1 MAKRQEVEPMPEVT
15 IGRERPFYSAILG
28 DEIIEALALGVVPAN
43 CRPKPSSCSGGRRRR
58 VKGRRADGRL

>member
-28 DEIIEALALGVVPAN
+28 DEIIEALALGVVPAVLQAEA
-43 CRPKPSSCSGGRRRR
+43 
-58 VKGRRADGRL
+58 VKLLRWKTPQGERQAG